1 MAAKNKAYIVGY
13 YGMRNSGDDALML
26 ASAMGARHFLGS
38 EQITVSA
45 PDDDALVNQIGCVGQ
60 QPLLFRGHQRL
71 WHYRHAYGAQH
82 VIFGGG
88 SVLHSSRD
96 IALKR
101 HMMALSGRKQSMALG
116 VGIEPFKTLD
126 DENQC
131 KKFLYECGLVTLR
144 DKQSYDIAE
153 ALAPHANLKHTFDLA
168 PSLLHHLQGKLNP
181 VKRQGIAFNF
191 CPQSIDAFGNVN
203 EHNELRR
210 IAKAVD
216 LITTVWSFT
225 NEDIYL
231 VDLNDQTKGSD
242 RAIHDK
248 IVARLPEYVNVK
260 RVSYVP
266 NPASILQC
274 MAMFRVMIGMRLH
287 AQIYAYMTQTPFI
300 SLQYHAKCTQWCEQ
314 IGLPTQY
321 AFDANEFSP
330 DTLFRVMYRGL
341 ERGFDAPS
349 LALNQ
354 AITLSLSNWSE
365 NYEHYSIHSRY
376 STVQ

>member
-26 ASAMGARHFLGS
+26 ASVMGARHFLNS
-38 EQITVSA
+38 EQVTVSA
-45 PDDDALVNQIGCVGQ
+45 PAGDPLVNQLNCSGQ
-60 QPLLFRGHQRL
+60 QALLFRGHQRL

-101 HMMALSGRKQSMALG
+101 HMMALSGRNLAMALG

-126 DENQC
+126 DELQC

-168 PSLLHHLQGKLNP
+168 PSLLHHLKGKLNP
-181 VKRQGIAFNF
+181 VARQGIAFNF
-191 CPQSIDAFGNVN
+191 CPQSIDAFGAVN

-231 VDLNDQTKGSD
+231 IDLNDQAQGSD
-242 RAIHDK
+242 RAIHDE
-248 IVARLPEYVNVK
+248 IEARLPDYVTVK
-260 RVSYVP
+260 RIRYVP

-274 MAMFRVMIGMRLH
+274 MAMFRVVVGMRLH

-314 IGLPTQY
+314 IGLPEQY
-321 AFDANEFSP
+321 AFDANEFNP

-341 ERGFDAPS
+341 DRGFDAPR
-349 LALNQ
+349 LAIGQ
-354 AITLSLSNWSE
+354 ATTLSLSNWSE
-365 NYEHYSIHSRY
+365 HYEHHPIHSRY
-376 STVQ
+376 SAV